1 MQRIRLVVVDVD
13 SVLSHGEAAPLD
25 FAVLQRLAEFND
37 RARQDPA
44 YPAVTLCT
52 GLPVPYVGVL
62 MQAIHG
68 YSPAVYENGAGLY
81 SPMPYGFKWH
91 PAITRDLQVRLM
103 RVQSLLHDALVDTE
117 QAYFQPGKPASLSVF
132 PCPGVAL
139 RQVFAEVSRLARGF
153 GDEFSIKEAA
163 TCVNV
168 ILRGI
173 DKAEGVQ
180 WLSGETGI
188 PLGDMAGVGDSPSDV
203 GFMQLLGW
211 SAAPANAHASV
222 KQIARYTSPY
232 EDGRG
237 LGLISISRLF
247 SQPAP
252 GVFGETQWPPHVRRH
267 CVPTWSRWCGHSA
280 HRHVWR

>member
-1 MQRIRLVVVDVD
+1 MQMIRLVVVDVD
-13 SVLSHGEAAPLD
+13 GVLSHGEAAPLD

-44 YPAVTLCT
+44 HPAVTLCT
-52 GLPVPYVGVL
+52 GRPVPYVEVL

-68 YSPAVYENGAGLY
+68 NYPAVYENGAGLY

-91 PAITRDLQVRLM
+91 PAITRDLQVRLI
-103 RVQSLLHDALVDTE
+103 RFQTVLHDALVDSE
-117 QAYFQPGKPASLSVF
+117 QAYFQPGKSASLSLF

-139 RQVFAEVSRLARGF
+139 QQVFAEASRLARGF
-153 GDEFSIKEAA
+153 GDGFSIEAAA

-180 WLSGETGI
+180 WLSRETGI

-203 GFMQLLGW
+203 RFMQLLGW
-211 SAAPANAHASV
+211 SAAPTNAHESV
-222 KQIARYTSPY
+222 KQIAHYTSPY
-232 EDGRG
+232 EDG
-237 LGLISISRLF
+237 LGLVDILARL
-247 SQPAP
+247 PR
-252 GVFGETQWPPHVRRH
+252 T
-267 CVPTWSRWCGHSA
+267 
-280 HRHVWR
+280 

>member
-13 SVLSHGEAAPLD
+13 GVLSHGEAAPLD

-52 GLPVPYVGVL
+52 GRPVPYVEVL

-68 YSPAVYENGAGLY
+68 YYPAVYENGAGLY

-91 PAITRDLQVRLM
+91 PAITRDLQIRLM
-103 RVQSLLHDALVDTE
+103 RFQTVLQNVLVDTE
-117 QAYFQPGKPASLSVF
+117 LAYFQPGKSASLSLF

-139 RQVFAEVSRLARGF
+139 RQVFAEASRLARGAD
-153 GDEFSIKEAA
+153 GEFSIEEAA

-173 DKAEGVQ
+173 DKGEGVR
-180 WLSGETGI
+180 WLSRESGI
-188 PLGDMAGVGDSPSDV
+188 RLDDMAGVGDSPSDV
-203 GFMQLLGW
+203 RFMQLLGW
-211 SAAPANAHASV
+211 SAAPTNAHASV
-222 KQIARYTSPY
+222 KQIAHYTSPY

-237 LGLISISRLF
+237 LVDILARL
-247 SQPAP
+247 PR
-252 GVFGETQWPPHVRRH
+252 T
-267 CVPTWSRWCGHSA
+267 
-280 HRHVWR
+280 